1 MAQLSIWLWDLGL
14 HSQMNFPEMEQCWTI
29 HCLLTLLSHRRL
41 SFHTVLQKWDS
52 PYPKWWRVLTKLF
65 ILLKSQLSDRNKTKN
80 YPWVTMY
87 NWRRVQC
94 QQTHAM
100 DSASSC
106 WSDSSFQ
113 TCSVQDGTIFCEI
126 HHHQWKQCQT
136 LFLGAPKSLQMVT
149 AAMKLKDAYS
159 LEGKLWPT

>member
-87 NWRRVQC
+87 NWRHVF
-94 QQTHAM
+94 
-100 DSASSC
+100 SANKRMPWTQLRLVDLILASRPVLSKMEP
-106 WSDSSFQ
+106 SFVKYI
-113 TCSVQDGTIFCEI
+113 TTSGNSVRLYFWG
-126 HHHQWKQCQT
+126 
-136 LFLGAPKSLQMVT
+136 LQNHCRWW
-149 AAMKLKDAYS
+149 LQP
-159 LEGKLWPT
+159 WN